1 MSFSFLRR
9 GLVAAVSGVV
19 LSAVAGTA
27 PADAATI
34 VFTGGTGGS
43 LGKLV
48 DDDMFGPLEDFLG
61 GSFRGDTF
69 TVVDY
74 PNSMWP
80 VTGLLDPSFGAS
92 VKVGATQIESAVR
105 STPGP
110 LIVAGVSQ
118 GAVATQLAM
127 AVLNE
132 DSSVPS
138 DTVFVIIGDP
148 NFGMFQ
154 PYGKRLAVLDYVPEP
169 VPETRFDVIVVT
181 NEYDGW
187 ADPIADPANLLT
199 VANALMALAYVH
211 PFAQNSDLA
220 AVPSENISVR
230 VNSQGGVT
238 TTYLVPTEHLPLT
251 MPLRQLGVP
260 EPLVDNLDGILRPI
274 VDAGY
279 DRGPATELPLE
290 RGLEVPLRG
299 TPQLEHPR
307 RTHQRGDQPTENRGQ
322 QNRDSQRKSPAPRE
336 ERELGRLGVLG
347 DEDQQHDQNQ
357 EAQDQ
362 RHPQRPGAGELDV

>member
-1 MSFSFLRR
+1 MSFSLLRH
-9 GLVAAVSGVV
+9 GVIAAVSGVV
-19 LSAVAGTA
+19 LLAAPGTA
-27 PADAATI
+27 PANAATV
-34 VFTGGTGGS
+34 VFTGGTGGT
-43 LGKLV
+43 LGTLV
-48 DDDMFGPLEDFLG
+48 DDDSFGTHETFLG
-61 GSFRGDTF
+61 GAHHGDTF

-80 VTGLLDPSFGAS
+80 VTGPLDPTFGAS
-92 VKVGATQIESAVR
+92 VATGATNIVAAVR

-110 LIVAGVSQ
+110 LIVAGISQ
-118 GAVATQLAM
+118 GAVATQHAM

-132 DSSVPS
+132 DPAVSS
-138 DTVFVIIGDP
+138 DTVFVFVGDP
-148 NFGMFQ
+148 NFGLFQ
-154 PYGKRLAVLDYVPEP
+154 PHGNRLTILDYVPEP
-169 VPETRFDVIVVT
+169 VPETRFNVIVVT

-187 ADPIADPANLLT
+187 ADPIADPTNLLT
-199 VANALMALAYVH
+199 VANAVMAMAYVH

-220 AVPSENISVR
+220 AVPAENISVR
-230 VNSQGGVT
+230 VNSQGGTT

-260 EPLVDNLDGILRPI
+260 DPLVEDLDGVLRPI

-279 DRGPATELPLE
+279 DRGGEPDLPLE
-290 RGLEVPLRG
+290 RGLEVLLRG

-307 RTHQRGDQPTENRGQ
+307 RTHQGGDQPTENRGQ

-347 DEDQQHDQNQ
+347 DEDQQYDQNQ